1 MTTYGIRKY
10 SSSGRK
16 RTKEE
21 IKASYYQNWVVK
33 CKCGHTFLMT
43 SKEPKKLCTQCGE
56 YYYKDK
62 KLEFREK
69 LNRELRRIEN
79 E

>member
-1 MTTYGIRKY
+1 MIYEVRKRT
-10 SSSGRK
+10 SSGRK
-16 RTKEE
+16 RSKEE

-33 CKCGHTFLMT
+33 CKCGHTFLMMRNEN
-43 SKEPKKLCTQCGE
+43 KRLCSVCGK

-69 LNRELRRIEN
+69 LKEELRRKN
-79 E
+79 D